1 MQDLLPQRARQLR
14 KKMTEAE
21 RKLWSKLR
29 RRQMGGL
36 RFRRQVTFDKYI
48 VDFACFDP
56 KIIIEID
63 GSQHANQ
70 VVYDDERTKYLQSFG
85 YTVLRFWNNE
95 ISNKFEDV
103 LQTIWNVCIPLPP
116 CGHLPQRGR
125 LPY

>member
-1 MQDLLPQRARQLR
+1 LGEGAQRADGGIKMQDLLQQRARQLR

-85 YTVLRFWNNE
+85 YTVLRFW
-95 ISNKFEDV
+95 
-103 LQTIWNVCIPLPP
+103 
-116 CGHLPQRGR
+116 
-125 LPY
+125 